1 MTRQFLYFA
10 KRHYTFHYLQTL
22 ECPSHIH
29 FSRRVHR
36 LSGPLADELVLLSKV
51 AERQDERFGGIKAQG
66 ESSDYKTLI

>member
-1 MTRQFLYFA
+1 MTRQFLHSA
-10 KRHYTFHYLQTL
+10 NRHHKFHYLQAL

-36 LSGPLADELVLLSKV
+36 LSGPLTDGLVLLSKV
-51 AERQDERFGGIKAQG
+51 AERQDERLGSIKAQG